1 MIKNFRIPLGLIIVF
16 LAVAGGHALAQSS
29 DKPDPGPRI
38 WDVNIEGNE
47 TFPDMVLKN
56 IIATKEPTFMQKLR
70 FGKQEGFLLSG
81 DELLRD
87 AIRIERFYRRRGFPD
102 VEVNPVIAENE
113 DENKQ
118 KIIFEVDEGA
128 PVIIKILDTKLRT
141 STSDSV
147 ALMRETDFRE
157 ELRKHPYQ
165 PGKRYE
171 VIKEPDV
178 RGAIIDELND
188 LGYPYAEVLIR
199 PKIDSVQKTVH
210 INLQINPKQKAYF
223 ENIRVEG
230 SQNFPE
236 SYAIRESGLRKGQL
250 YRENDIQEAQR
261 ELFNNHAYRFATIG
275 FPEQPQDSTLD
286 VVIRVRES
294 SLRSV
299 QLLAGIGTD
308 ADLDGKAINLWR
320 LFRAQLS
327 WTHRNVRKRGE
338 RFSATG
344 KLSFFEQRASLDYLF
359 PYIFN
364 TKSSFLLTPSV
375 QRLQERSFRVV
386 RGGINADFIYQYTQD
401 FTTTFGYD
409 FTANGEVQEGRFVDR
424 EDSVLNFDVS
434 SFQLSAYYQRG
445 FIRNQK
451 GWVIQPFLES
461 SGTFGGGT
469 FRFQKL
475 SLDVR
480 RYQPVSRS
488 FAVAAR
494 VETGVI
500 LETEQ
505 DSLPRTVLFFTGG
518 TNSVRGWGR
527 GDLGPK
533 RPQFFEDDEGNI
545 QFDNFIPIGGQAQ
558 FAFNFE
564 IRQQLNGFI
573 SGFSV
578 AAFLDGGQVWRD
590 PGLFDFSTLQ
600 YGAGIGL
607 RYRSPIGPLRI
618 DFARKLN
625 PNDQDLNIFN
635 GEGSES
641 FSDLYRIHFSIGQ
654 AF

>member
-1 MIKNFRIPLGLIIVF
+1 MIKNFTVLLRLIFTFFLVSGGNAFAQDTGNTDLGPKVW
-16 LAVAGGHALAQSS
+16 AV
-29 DKPDPGPRI
+29 DIK
-38 WDVNIEGNE
+38 GNE
-47 TFPDMVLKN
+47 RFPDMVLKN
-56 IIATKEPTFMQKLR
+56 IIATKEPSFLQKIR
-70 FGKQEGFLLSG
+70 FGKQDGFFLSG
-81 DELLRD
+81 DDLLRD
-87 AIRIERFYRRRGFPD
+87 AIRIERFYQRRGFPD
-102 VEVNPVIAENE
+102 VEVNPKINGGD
-113 DENKQ
+113 DERKK
-118 KIIFEVDEGA
+118 KIVFEVKEGL
-128 PVIIKILDTKLRT
+128 PINIKSVNTAILTT
-141 STSDSV
+141 SVDSA
-147 ALMRETDFRE
+147 ALMEKSDFKRI
-157 ELRKHPYQ
+157 LQQHPYQ

-171 VIKEPDV
+171 LINEPDV
-178 RGAIIDELND
+178 RGRIIDELND
-188 LGYPYAEVLIR
+188 LGYPYADVLINAAV
-199 PKIDSVQKTVH
+199 DSLKKEAH
-210 INLQINPKQKAYF
+210 INIQINPKQKAYF

-230 SQNFPE
+230 NKAYPE
-236 SYAIRESGLRKGQL
+236 NYARRESGLKRGEL
-250 YRENDIQEAQR
+250 YSEEKIQEAQR
-261 ELFNNHAYRFATIG
+261 ELFNNHAYRFSTIG

-286 VVIRVRES
+286 IVIRVRES
-294 SLRSV
+294 SPRSV
-299 QLLAGIGTD
+299 QLLGGVGTD
-308 ADLDGKAINLWR
+308 ANLDGKAINAWR
-320 LFRAQLS
+320 LLRAQLS
-327 WTHRNVRKRGE
+327 WTHRNVRAKGE

-344 KLSFFEQRASLDYLF
+344 RASFFEQRLSFDYLF

-364 TKSSFLLTPSV
+364 TKSSFLVTPSV

-386 RGGINADFIYQYTQD
+386 RGGVNADFIYQYTRD
-401 FTTTFGYD
+401 FTTTLGYD

-451 GWVIQPFLES
+451 GWVIQPFAEF

-480 RYQPVSRS
+480 RYQPVARS
-488 FAVAAR
+488 TAVAAR
-494 VETGVI
+494 IETGII
-500 LETEQ
+500 LEAER

-533 RPQFFEDDEGNI
+533 RPQFIEDADGNI
-545 QFDNFIPIGGQAQ
+545 QFDDFIPIGGQAQ
-558 FAFNFE
+558 FAFNLE
-564 IRQQLNGFI
+564 LRQQLNGFI
-573 SGFSV
+573 NGFSV
-578 AAFLDGGQVWRD
+578 ATFLDGGQVWRD
-590 PGLFDFSTLQ
+590 PGQFDFSTLQ

-625 PNDQDLNIFN
+625 PSDQDLNIFN

>member
-1 MIKNFRIPLGLIIVF
+1 MIKNFTVLLRLIFTFF
-16 LAVAGGHALAQSS
+16 LVAGGQALAQSS
-29 DKPDPGPRI
+29 DTPESGPRVWKVSI
-38 WDVNIEGNE
+38 QGNE
-47 TFPDMVLKN
+47 TFPDFVLKN
-56 IIATKEPTFMQKLR
+56 IIATKEPSFWQKVR
-70 FGKQEGFLLSG
+70 FGKQDGFFLSG
-81 DELLRD
+81 DDLLRD
-87 AIRIERFYRRRGFPD
+87 AIRIERFYQRRGFPD
-102 VEVNPVIAENE
+102 VEVNPKINGND
-113 DENKQ
+113 DERKK
-118 KIIFEVDEGA
+118 KIIFEVQEGL
-128 PVIIKILDTKLRT
+128 PINIKSAETSILTT
-141 STSDSV
+141 SADSA
-147 ALMRETDFRE
+147 ALMEETNFRQA
-157 ELRKHPYQ
+157 LHLHPYQ

-171 VIKEPDV
+171 LIKEPDV
-178 RGAIIDELND
+178 RGVIIDELND
-188 LGYPYAEVLIR
+188 LGYPYAKVLIAAAVDSLQKQAQI
-199 PKIDSVQKTVH
+199 KI
-210 INLQINPKQKAYF
+210 QINPNQKAYF
-223 ENIRVEG
+223 ENIRIEG
-230 SQNFPE
+230 NETYPE
-236 SYAIRESGLRKGQL
+236 NYARRESGLEKGEL
-250 YRENDIQEAQR
+250 YSDDKIQEAQR
-261 ELFNNHAYRFATIG
+261 ELFNNHAYRFSTIG

-294 SLRSV
+294 SPRSV
-299 QLLAGIGTD
+299 QLLGGVGTD
-308 ADLDGKAINLWR
+308 ANLDGKAINAWR
-320 LFRAQLS
+320 LFRAQVS
-327 WTHRNVRKRGE
+327 WTHRNVRRKGE

-344 KLSFFEQRASLDYLF
+344 RASFFEQRLSMDYLF

-364 TKSSFLLTPSV
+364 TKSSFLVTPSV
-375 QRLQERSFRVV
+375 QRLEERSFRVV
-386 RGGINADFIYQYTQD
+386 RGGVNADFIYQYTRD
-401 FTTTFGYD
+401 FTTTLGYD

-451 GWVIQPFLES
+451 GWVIQPFAEV

-480 RYQPVSRS
+480 RYQPVARS
-488 FAVAAR
+488 LAVAAR
-494 VETGVI
+494 IETGVI

-533 RPQFFEDDEGNI
+533 RPQFTEDPDGNI
-545 QFDNFIPIGGQAQ
+545 QFDDFIPIGGQAQ
-558 FAFNFE
+558 LAFNFE
-564 IRQQLNGFI
+564 LRQQLNGFI
-573 SGFSV
+573 NGFSL

-590 PGLFDFSTLQ
+590 PGQFDFSTLQ

-625 PNDQDLNIFN
+625 PSDQDLNIFN